1 MLILNRYSAHY
12 LIFLDI
18 GSPGNINSMP
28 VQTLEVHTP
37 EESEHT
43 DKGLLIQQIENNDD
57 MQEIIP
63 STQDRQNADMEQ
75 KVVSSEEEN
84 NAHIQG
90 KFFYVI
96 HRVNIKY
103 LNQIFRSSSQNKKSR
118 KVKAKP
124 ENWKRNEKRKTRLLE
139 NHI

>member
-84 NAHIQG
+84 NAHIQDPVRKIKNLEKLKQNQKIG
-90 KFFYVI
+90 KEM
-96 HRVNIKY
+96 
-103 LNQIFRSSSQNKKSR
+103 KKE
-118 KVKAKP
+118 KQGC
-124 ENWKRNEKRKTRLLE
+124 WKIIYKL
-139 NHI
+139 